1 MPLIGADV
9 GGAALGAEDAVEVS
23 PGHAGGAP
31 GGTGGGARI
40 NRHRAAL
47 EMVIPGHVPGVV
59 HKQGVEL
66 GSRERHGARL
76 GARDQVHAPAGAVID
91 NVVVEHVVGA
101 DGGPFI
107 DAIGGAGHIHHHD
120 VVVHGHVIG
129 RRDGGVGGDRDAG
142 SPAVGHHVVGDD
154 LVGAVVPQVNAGG
167 GRSGDDIVLD
177 DAVGTR
183 HVDAVNLVGLPKGT
197 DVVHHIAE
205 DLVTREDVSAAI
217 HEDPRIA
224 APAGQ
229 VMDAVADQDRKS
241 TRLNSS
247 HSQIS
252 YAVFC
257 LKKKKKKQK
266 QNRERS
272 CIH

>member
-1 MPLIGADV
+1 
-9 GGAALGAEDAVEVS
+9 
-23 PGHAGGAP
+23 
-31 GGTGGGARI
+31 
-40 NRHRAAL
+40 
-47 EMVIPGHVPGVV
+47 
-59 HKQGVEL
+59 
-66 GSRERHGARL
+66 RL

-177 DAVGTR
+177 DAVGTCQE
-183 HVDAVNLVGLPKGT
+183 DAVTRVRLHKGRAART
-197 DVVHHIAE
+197 HI
-205 DLVTREDVSAAI
+205 T
-217 HEDPRIA
+217 
-224 APAGQ
+224 
-229 VMDAVADQDRKS
+229 
-241 TRLNSS
+241 
-247 HSQIS
+247 
-252 YAVFC
+252 
-257 LKKKKKKQK
+257 
-266 QNRERS
+266 
-272 CIH
+272 

>member
-9 GGAALGAEDAVEVS
+9 GGAALGAEDAVEVG
-23 PGHAGGAP
+23 PGHAGRAP

-47 EMVIPGHVPGVV
+47 EMVIPGHIPGVV

-107 DAIGGAGHIHHHD
+107 DAIGGA
-120 VVVHGHVIG
+120 
-129 RRDGGVGGDRDAG
+129 
-142 SPAVGHHVVGDD
+142 
-154 LVGAVVPQVNAGG
+154 
-167 GRSGDDIVLD
+167 
-177 DAVGTR
+177 
-183 HVDAVNLVGLPKGT
+183 
-197 DVVHHIAE
+197 
-205 DLVTREDVSAAI
+205 
-217 HEDPRIA
+217 
-224 APAGQ
+224 
-229 VMDAVADQDRKS
+229 DRKS

-247 HSQIS
+247 HDQIS

-257 LKKKKKKQK
+257 LKKKKKSP
-266 QNRERS
+266 NRTTKSYKEHGLCYMS
-272 CIH
+272 G